1 MEVLLIDIG
10 ALAAFLGYVAILYW
24 HGISHDSRTARRTR
38 SGLGRRPRAA
48 WPAAAEI
55 SQPECASA
63 RARSARS
70 SVGIAQRSSQLLQ

>member
-10 ALAAFLGYVAILYW
+10 ALAAFLGYVAIVYW
-24 HGISHDSRTARRTR
+24 HGISHDARSAPHGRTGSGRSRA
-38 SGLGRRPRAA
+38 S
-48 WPAAAEI
+48 WPGMAEAG
-55 SQPECASA
+55 QLDCASA

>member
-10 ALAAFLGYVAILYW
+10 ALAAFLGYVAIVYW
-24 HGISHDSRTARRTR
+24 HGISHDSHTARRAR
-38 SGLGRRPRAA
+38 SGLGRPRAS
-48 WPAAAEI
+48 WPAAAGG

>member
-10 ALAAFLGYVAILYW
+10 ALAAFLAYVAILYW
-24 HGISHDSRTARRTR
+24 HGISHDPRPTRRGRT
-38 SGLGRRPRAA
+38 GLKRPRAS
-48 WPAAAEI
+48 WPAAAEV
-55 SQPECASA
+55 SQLECASA

>member
-10 ALAAFLGYVAILYW
+10 ALAAFLGYVAIVYW
-24 HGISHDSRTARRTR
+24 HGISHDSRTTRR
-38 SGLGRRPRAA
+38 GRAGPGHPPDS
-48 WPAAAEI
+48 WPAAAEV
-55 SQPECASA
+55 SQLECASA

>member
-10 ALAAFLGYVAILYW
+10 ALAVFLGYMAIVYW
-24 HGISHDSRTARRTR
+24 HGISHDSRTARSGRAGLTR
-38 SGLGRRPRAA
+38 PQAG
-48 WPAAAEI
+48 WPAAGEVN
-55 SQPECASA
+55 QPDCASA

>member
-10 ALAAFLGYVAILYW
+10 ALAAFLGYAAIVYW
-24 HGISHDSRTARRTR
+24 HGISHDQRTARRGRT
-38 SGLGRRPRAA
+38 GLGRSRAS
-48 WPAAAEI
+48 WVAATEV
-55 SQPECASA
+55 SQLECASA